1 MLRNF
6 QANQVVI
13 ILNTPPPFA
22 LFGLVSVN
30 TYHVWFYDWSVEIL
44 VSESDNSPLVL
55 LYVFGQIRGFHLNC
69 SIFLFIKEYLF
80 SIHKNLLKLVPETA
94 VDIYYS

>member
-1 MLRNF
+1 MSRNF

-13 ILNTPPPFA
+13 ILNTPQSFA

-30 TYHVWFYDWSVEIL
+30 TYRAWFYDWSVEIM
-44 VSESDNSPLVL
+44 VAESDNSPLVL
-55 LYVFGQIRGFHLNC
+55 VYVFGQIIGFHLNC

-80 SIHKNLLKLVPETA
+80 SIHRNISKLVAETV
-94 VDIYYS
+94 VDIYSS